1 MKVTFQ
7 RSFLLEGTATVSDTY
22 LKESKK
28 IVDETPVRMALR
40 NSIEDAKE
48 KLKIGLLEEDKNFAI
63 KEALVELE
71 KALRYF
77 DKLF

>member
-1 MKVTFQ
+1 M
-7 RSFLLEGTATVSDTY
+7 SDTY